1 MLISWDFMGLLGLSK
16 VMGIPLAGW
25 FISCKNLIKIIYMDE
40 NWGYAHFRKP
50 PYEYVRYV
58 RHSM

>member
-25 FISCKNLIKIIYMDE
+25 VISWTTLIKIIYMDA